1 MESVGAGGKALQEKN
16 RNWFEQCNRRWAMD
30 WATGWGC
37 ANDLIKEPHQR
48 RTRTARQ
55 ARISDMSYEVPF
67 FAGVESE
74 AAKEIMNRLDAATFR
89 FLPDISKINRDLSN
103 NSPSIETLQERFL
116 LGALTVDYL
125 SATLSQLR
133 AQAQGVTFNTD
144 EFREAAA
151 HGLLDP
157 DDRIS
162 ENVLKMNDVDRSL
175 GTLVGPRLHVH
186 QDGQTTVKLSKCD
199 RY

>member
-1 MESVGAGGKALQEKN
+1 
-16 RNWFEQCNRRWAMD
+16 
-30 WATGWGC
+30 
-37 ANDLIKEPHQR
+37 
-48 RTRTARQ
+48 
-55 ARISDMSYEVPF
+55 MSAPV
-67 FAGVESE
+67 AS
-74 AAKEIMNRLDAATFR
+74 
-89 FLPDISKINRDLSN
+89 
-103 NSPSIETLQERFL
+103 ETLQERFL

-133 AQAQGVTFNTD
+133 AQAQGVTFNTG

-157 DDRIS
+157 NRIS

-175 GTLVGPRLHVH
+175 GTLVGPRLHTH
-186 QDGQTTVKLSKCD
+186 QDGRTTVKFGKCD